1 MQEPTSPEL
10 NGHGNV
16 SCDILQR
23 DTELPVI
30 SVIVPVRNSPAEL
43 GLCLGRLF
51 ESTYSLYE
59 VIVVDDA
66 STDETAKVA
75 RELGVRLLPLDER
88 CGPAEARNRGAEL
101 ARGEILFFLDAD
113 VCATPE
119 TLREVADTFER
130 EPDVDAVF
138 GSYDTSPTAANV
150 LSQYKNLFHHYVH
163 QDSDEE
169 ATTFW
174 SGCGAIRRS
183 VFTKMGGFSDRYTRP
198 SIEDIELG
206 MRLHAAGHRIMLNKR
221 IQVTH
226 LKRWT
231 LWSIVKTDVLDRG
244 VPWTKLM
251 LVEGG
256 MPNDL
261 NVKVSQR
268 ISVVL
273 AYGLLLSFGIS
284 VWYSRHLL
292 AMPLVLMVLIS
303 FLDFW
308 SVKRRFPT
316 TVRLL
321 SALAGLGMIGTVAY
335 TWSDWHWVT
344 LVLIVGVVAINFRF
358 YKFFWNNG
366 RRLLMF
372 LLLPLHLLYCLYC
385 GAAFATGLALHLWRP
400 RDQNSAKVSEC

>member
-1 MQEPTSPEL
+1 MNEPPSLEL
-10 NGHGNV
+10 EGRGDV
-16 SCDILQR
+16 PCDVLGV
-23 DTELPVI
+23 DTDLPVI
-30 SVIVPVRNSPAEL
+30 SVIVPVRNSPEEL
-43 GLCLGRLF
+43 RLCLGNLF
-51 ESTYSLYE
+51 DSTYARYE

-66 STDETAKVA
+66 STDETASVA
-75 RELGVRLLPLDER
+75 IELGARVLQLGER
-88 CGPAEARNRGAEL
+88 GGPAGARNRGAEL
-101 ARGEILFFLDAD
+101 ALGRILFFLDAD

-130 EPDVDAVF
+130 DPAVDAVF
-138 GSYDTSPTAANV
+138 GSYDTQPTAGNV

-169 ATTFW
+169 AKTFW
-174 SGCGAIRRS
+174 SGCGAVRRS
-183 VFTKMGGFSDRYTRP
+183 VFTKMGGFSARYTRP

-206 MRLHAAGHRIMLNKR
+206 MRMHAAGHRIMLNKK

-231 LWSIVKTDVLDRG
+231 LWSIVKTDLLDRG

-251 LVEGG
+251 LEEGG

-261 NVKVSQR
+261 NVKFSQR

-292 AMPLVLMVLIS
+292 ALPLVLMMLIS

-316 TVRLL
+316 VVRLL
-321 SALAGLGMIGTVAY
+321 SALTGLGIIGTVAY
-335 TWSDWHWVT
+335 TWKGWHWFP
-344 LVLIVGVVAINFRF
+344 LVLTVGVVAVNFRF

-366 RRLLMF
+366 RRLLVF
-372 LLLPLHLLYCLYC
+372 LLLPLHLLYYLYC
-385 GAAFATGLALHLWRP
+385 GAAFAAGLVLHIWKP
-400 RDQNSAKVSEC
+400 RDQSGKVSEC